1 MEQITTS
8 GPVPASTAPA
18 IAEAMRG
25 PPSDPSIGPMVW
37 TAVAPC
43 APSTPATAAASPDMI
58 TSTVSANW
66 LALVTSS
73 NVEAVAPASVASPNT
88 QIFEIPI
95 TNS

>member
-1 MEQITTS
+1 
-8 GPVPASTAPA
+8 
-18 IAEAMRG
+18 
-25 PPSDPSIGPMVW
+25 
-37 TAVAPC
+37 
-43 APSTPATAAASPDMI
+43 MI